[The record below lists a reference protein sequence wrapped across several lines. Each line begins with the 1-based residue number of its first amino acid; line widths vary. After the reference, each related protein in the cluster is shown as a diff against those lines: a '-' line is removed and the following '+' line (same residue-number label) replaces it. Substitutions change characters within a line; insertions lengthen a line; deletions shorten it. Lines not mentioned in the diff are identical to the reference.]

1 MEPYEMPKT
10 VSNIVKRQI
19 RQLSKKLTENGEMD
33 AGVLSELNK
42 MINNFSRLQEIIQ
55 QGEPELPVVNSD
67 TGYRRGSM
75 RGPY

>member
-1 MEPYEMPKT
+1 MPKT

-19 RQLSKKLTENGEMD
+19 RQLSKKLNENGD
-33 AGVLSELNK
+33 IDGAVLSEFNK

-55 QGEPELPVVNSD
+55 QGEPELPEINGE

>member
-1 MEPYEMPKT
+1 MPKT
-10 VSNIVKRQI
+10 VANIVKKQI
-19 RQLSKKLTENGEMD
+19 RQLFKKLNENGDMD
-33 AGVLSELNK
+33 AAVLSEFNK

-55 QGEPELPVVNSD
+55 QGEPELPAVNSE

>member
-1 MEPYEMPKT
+1 MPKT

-19 RQLSKKLTENGEMD
+19 RQLSKKLTENGDMD
-33 AGVLSELNK
+33 AAVLSEFNK

-55 QGEPELPVVNSD
+55 QDEPELPEINQS

>member
-1 MEPYEMPKT
+1 MPKT

-33 AGVLSELNK
+33 AGVLSEFNK